1 MIILRTDAK
10 IKHRRNNADLKF
22 TTDGL
27 IIKETNVGESDRAV
41 VALTRDKGKV
51 SAFVSGARK
60 PKSKNAAA
68 TARLSFSSLTFNRT
82 KDTYRITESEAI
94 EVFFGLRT
102 DIQKLSLAQ
111 YICELC
117 QVLVPFEVE
126 GEDFLRLALN
136 SLHFIAEGKMDIYAV
151 KALTELRMMVIAGF
165 MPDLVGC
172 RNCGTDRGFP
182 MFLDI
187 NGGDMLCND
196 CKASA
201 AVQGNF
207 AVLDRTTFAAMRHI
221 AYSDFKR
228 LYSFSLPPQNARY
241 LSFVTERYLSA
252 QTDHRFKTLDFF
264 HSLETQ
270 M

>member
-1 MIILRTDAK
+1 M
-10 IKHRRNNADLKF
+10 KF

-27 IIKETNVGESDRAV
+27 IIRETNVGESDRAV
-41 VALTRDKGKV
+41 VVLTRDKGLI

-68 TARLSFSSLTFNRT
+68 TALLSFSSLTFNRT
-82 KDTYRITESEAI
+82 KETYRITESEAI

-117 QVLVPFEVE
+117 HVLVPFEVE

-136 SLHFIAEGKMDIYAV
+136 SLHFTAEGKMDIYAV

-172 RNCGTDRGFP
+172 RNCGTDRRYP

-201 AVQGNF
+201 AVQGSF
-207 AVLDRTTFAAMRHI
+207 AELDRTTFAAMRHI
-221 AYSDFKR
+221 VYSDFKR